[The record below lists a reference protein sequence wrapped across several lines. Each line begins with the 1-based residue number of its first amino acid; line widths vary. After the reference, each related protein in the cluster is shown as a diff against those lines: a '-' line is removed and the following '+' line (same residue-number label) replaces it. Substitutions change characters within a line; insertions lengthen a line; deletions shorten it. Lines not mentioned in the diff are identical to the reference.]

1 MAGTDTS
8 LIAPYTASCGGGL
21 ILNKDVY
28 NMQPGEAL
36 QLTNFE
42 PSVEGGYRRI
52 NGTTKYNSTIVPQV
66 SSSAERIQMS
76 AIFNGIIVVARGGTV
91 RTGTT
96 SGSWTSRA
104 TSKGSTYTYDFDKFN
119 YDGTNKIII
128 ATGEAAAFTLNT
140 SYTEDI
146 INATGGGTAPTNPKY
161 VKSFANHMWYGGM
174 SDSTHSVIFSGSY
187 TEDDFDTGGGE
198 IKVGDVVT
206 GLKVFRD
213 ELFIFCQR
221 KIYKVTGTSSSNF
234 ALAEVAKNVGSIA
247 HHSIQEVSGDLLFL
261 SADGIRTV
269 AGTERI
275 GDVELGT
282 VSKQIQDR
290 INDITY
296 TNVTSL
302 VIRDK
307 SQYRL
312 FYPTDGAEDSSK
324 GIIAVIK
331 VNPNTGQL
339 GYEYADIKGLKVSC
353 CDSDYISNVETIVSG
368 GYDGY
373 IYKQESGNVWTRAS
387 TTDALDS
394 TYRSPDMTMG
404 DPGIRKSMERVNLN
418 WKPEG
423 EVSASL
429 YLQYN
434 YNDRETPQPS
444 LISLSSSG
452 SGAYF
457 GTGAYGTAVY
467 GQGDLPITRNSVEGS
482 GFAIAV
488 KITDTSTNQPWAIR
502 GFQLEFVPGGRR

>member
-1 MAGTDTS
+1 MPDTS
-8 LIAPYTASCGGGL
+8 QITPYTASCGGGL

-42 PSVEGGYRRI
+42 PSVEGGYRRL

-66 SSSAERIQMS
+66 SISTERILLS
-76 AIFNGIIVVARGGTV
+76 AIFNDLIIAGRGGTV
-91 RTGTT
+91 YSGTT

-104 TSKGSTYTYDFDKFN
+104 TSKGTSYTYDFDKFN

-146 INATGGGTAPTNPKY
+146 INATGGGTAPTAPKY
-161 VKSFANHMWYGGM
+161 VKSFANHMFYAGM
-174 SDSTHSVIFSGSY
+174 SNATHSIIFSGPY
-187 TEDDFDTGGGE
+187 TEDDFDTGAGT
-198 IKVGDVVT
+198 IKVGDIVT

-213 ELFIFCQR
+213 ELYIFCQR
-221 KIYKVTGTSSSNF
+221 QIYKITGTSSSNF

-247 HHSIQEVSGDLLFL
+247 NHSIQELGGDLIFL
-261 SADGIRTV
+261 SADGLRTI
-269 AGTERI
+269 AGTARI

-282 VSKQIQDR
+282 ISKQIQDR
-290 INDITY
+290 INDISY
-296 TNVTSL
+296 FNVTSL

-312 FYPTDGAEDSSK
+312 FYPTAGVEDSAK
-324 GIIAVIK
+324 GIIACIK
-331 VNPNTGQL
+331 VNPNTNQL
-339 GYEYADIKGLKVSC
+339 GYEYSDIKGLKVSC
-353 CDSDYISNVETIVSG
+353 CDSDYISNAETVVSG

-387 TTDALDS
+387 TTDTLDS

-404 DPGIRKSMERVNLN
+404 DPGMRKSMERVNLN

-423 EVSASL
+423 EVAASL
-429 YLQYN
+429 YVQYN
-434 YNDRETPQPS
+434 FNDTDTPQPD
-444 LISLSSSG
+444 LISLTSSVT
-452 SGAYF
+452 GAYF
-457 GTGAYGTAVY
+457 GAGTFGTASF
-467 GQGDLPITRNSVEGS
+467 GQSDVPITRKSVEGS
-482 GFAIAV
+482 GFAVAV
-488 KITDTSTNQPWAIR
+488 KITDTSTKIPWAIR
-502 GFQLEFVPGGRR
+502 GFQLEFVAGGRR